1 MAIVRISVVGLDDG
15 ALRNVQLHNVDTMTF
30 AKFLDSKSKLVNG
43 SWTLKYPHL
52 KSWSMVDDKY
62 HFVFRSRD
70 WMNSFVNNA
79 REFCEMEA
87 AV

>member
-1 MAIVRISVVGLDDG
+1 MAIVRCSVIGVADS
-15 ALRNVQLHNVDTMTF
+15 ALMYSQLHGVSDKAF

-43 SWTLKYPHL
+43 NWTLKYPHL
-52 KSWSMVDDKY
+52 KSWSMVDNKY

-79 REFCEMEA
+79 REFCEKA
-87 AV
+87 